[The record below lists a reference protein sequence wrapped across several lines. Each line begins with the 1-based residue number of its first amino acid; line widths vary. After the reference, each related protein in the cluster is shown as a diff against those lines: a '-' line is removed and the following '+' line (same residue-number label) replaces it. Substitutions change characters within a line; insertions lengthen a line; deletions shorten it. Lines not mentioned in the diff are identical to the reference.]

1 MEATP
6 YSGFHRPSV
15 LPGFGLTLGYTL
27 FYLTIIVLVPLAML
41 FIETAELDWAK
52 IWQSVMDERVV
63 HAYFISFGL
72 SFVAAL
78 VNVFLGLLVA
88 WVLIRYRFP
97 GKGILD
103 ACVDLPFAMPTAVSG
118 IALAALYAK
127 DGWIGKWLPFDVA
140 FTPLGIVVALVFIGL
155 PFVVRSVE
163 PMLQDIDKEVE
174 EAAASLGA
182 SRWQTFYKIILP
194 YLLPSL
200 LTGFAM
206 AFARAV
212 GEYGS
217 VIFIAGNMPY
227 VSEIVPLVII
237 IKLEQYDYAGATA
250 IAVVMLLFSFMML
263 FVINWL
269 QKWARVRG
277 RK

>member
-1 MEATP
+1 MGAAS
-6 YSGFHRPSV
+6 YRGFHRPSV

-27 FYLTIIVLVPLAML
+27 FYLTLIVLIPLAML
-41 FIETAELDWAK
+41 FIETAELDWTQ
-52 IWQSVMDERVV
+52 IWQSVTDERVV
-63 HAYFISFGL
+63 HAYVISFGL
-72 SFVAAL
+72 SFAAAFL
-78 VNVFLGLLVA
+78 NVFLGLLVA
-88 WVLIRYRFP
+88 WVLVRYRFP

-155 PFVVRSVE
+155 PFVVRAVE
-163 PMLQDIDKEVE
+163 PVLQDIDKEVE

-182 SRWQTFYKIILP
+182 SRWQTFYKILFP

-206 AFARAV
+206 AFARAI

-250 IAVVMLLFSFMML
+250 IAVVMLLFSFAML

-269 QKWARVRG
+269 QKWARTRG
-277 RK
+277 GR